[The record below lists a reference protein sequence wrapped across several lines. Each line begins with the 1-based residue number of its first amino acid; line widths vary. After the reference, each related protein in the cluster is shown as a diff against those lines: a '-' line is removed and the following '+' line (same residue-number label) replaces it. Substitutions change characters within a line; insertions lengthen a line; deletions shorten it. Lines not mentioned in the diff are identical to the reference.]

1 MDIAIRDLT
10 VQLGHGETAVRPIE
24 GLTLDIASGN
34 LCLLVGPSGC
44 GKTTLLSLLAGLLT
58 PERGSLSFGG
68 QTLHPSKAA
77 LLAHRRSTVGVVF
90 QAFNLV
96 ASLTALENVAA
107 PLLAAGMDRR
117 GAREAATALLDQVGL
132 ADRRRHKPTE
142 LSGGQ
147 QQRVAIARALAH
159 DPPILI
165 ADEPTAHLDPLQVDG
180 VLVLLRTLAASKRT
194 VVISTHDDRLR
205 ALADQV
211 VDLGTAARPGADAPH
226 IELADGEVLFEEGTR
241 GHLIYVVEK
250 GKVEISK
257 GTGGDR
263 EVLAV
268 LGRGHQ
274 VGDLGALYQRP
285 RSATVTARGTTVV
298 RSYSPVQFA
307 ALVGA
312 DRLDELRLDSA
323 VVKQAGAT
331 TSPAA
336 KKAVSKKAA
345 ATKRSPAAKKTA
357 VRKQPPAAK
366 KTAAAWRAPAKRPSP
381 PKSAARKAR

>member
-1 MDIAIRDLT
+1 MDIHLRDLT
-10 VQLGHGETAVRPIE
+10 VTLGSGETAVRPID
-24 GLTLDIASGN
+24 GFDLDVQSGN

-58 PERGSLSFGG
+58 AERGTLEFGG
-68 QTLHPSKAA
+68 RPLGRSKAD

-96 ASLTALENVAA
+96 ASFSALENVMA
-107 PLLAAGMDRR
+107 PLLAAGVDRR
-117 GAREAATALLDQVGL
+117 AARDGATALLGQVGL
-132 ADRRRHKPTE
+132 MDRLQHRPGQ

-159 DPPILI
+159 DPPILL

-180 VLVLLRTLAASKRT
+180 VLVLLRTLAAAGRT

-205 ALADQV
+205 PLADQI
-211 VDLGTAARPGADAPH
+211 VDLGTEARPGADAPRV
-226 IELADGEVLFEEGTR
+226 ELADGEVLFEEGSR
-241 GHLIYVVEK
+241 GHLIYVVER

-257 GTGGDR
+257 GAGRER
-263 EVLAV
+263 EVVAV
-268 LGRGHQ
+268 LGKGHQ

-285 RSATVTARGTTVV
+285 RAATVTARGATVV

-307 ALVGA
+307 ALAGA

-323 VVKQAGAT
+323 VLRAPGARKRTARPSRAAASRT
-331 TSPAA
+331 TATKAA
-336 KKAVSKKAA
+336 KKSAKPTARTAA
-345 ATKRSPAAKKTA
+345 EQAAK
-357 VRKQPPAAK
+357 PPV
-366 KTAAAWRAPAKRPSP
+366 
-381 PKSAARKAR
+381 RKAR